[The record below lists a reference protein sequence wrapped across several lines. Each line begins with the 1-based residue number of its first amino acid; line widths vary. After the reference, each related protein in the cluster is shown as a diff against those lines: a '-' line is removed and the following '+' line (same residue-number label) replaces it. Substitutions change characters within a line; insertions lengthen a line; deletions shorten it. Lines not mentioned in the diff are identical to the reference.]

1 MESPVPL
8 QVQRAD
14 VLSSIARLPAFPGVI
29 TDLLA
34 DLDDDSSSM
43 MTLAR
48 HVERDPV
55 VTGRIL
61 SVANRMLRQEGRF
74 EVRDVF
80 TAVSLIGFA
89 RIRDIVL
96 TTCIASFTSQF
107 RGRNYY
113 WKHSLAVGIG
123 AQELARR
130 ALVNLDYALVAGL
143 LHDIGQLWMAYFHPL
158 EFQQARLRVEVHGVP
173 VCEAEAEL
181 FGMDHCEVGRLVAE
195 HWNLPAEVADAIFF
209 HHAPDER
216 AAANK
221 LVALTHLAELIAN
234 ALDLPY
240 REENQV
246 AHLSSAVCR
255 ALELDWSESLAPL
268 LGQIEARYRYAATLF
283 G

>member
-1 MESPVPL
+1 MQLRLKRPDII
-8 QVQRAD
+8 A
-14 VLSSIARLPAFPGVI
+14 SIARLPAFPGVI
-29 TDLLA
+29 SDLLA
-34 DLDDDSSSM
+34 DLDDDNSSM

-61 SVANRMLRQEGRF
+61 SVANRMLRQEGRT

-130 ALVNLDYALVAGL
+130 VAVNQDYALVAGL

-158 EFQQARLRVEVHGVP
+158 EFQQARLRVEVHGEP
-173 VCEAEAEL
+173 VCQAEADL
-181 FGMDHCEVGRLVAE
+181 FGLDHCEVGRLVAE
-195 HWNLPAEVADAIFF
+195 HWGLPAEVLGAIFF
-209 HHAPDER
+209 HHAPDQR
-216 AAANK
+216 AAVNK

-246 AHLSSAVCR
+246 AYLSPTVCEV
-255 ALELDWSESLAPL
+255 LELDWSEDLSPL
-268 LGQIEARYRYAATLF
+268 LGQIEARFRYAATLF

>member
-1 MESPVPL
+1 MQL
-8 QVQRAD
+8 RLKRAD
-14 VLSSIARLPAFPGVI
+14 IIASIARLPAFPGVI

-34 DLDDDSSSM
+34 DLDDDNSSM

-61 SVANRMLRQEGRF
+61 SVANRMLRQEGRT

-130 ALVNLDYALVAGL
+130 VAVNQDYALVAGL

-158 EFQQARLRVEVHGVP
+158 EFQQARLRVEVHGEP
-173 VCEAEAEL
+173 VCQAEADL

-195 HWNLPAEVADAIFF
+195 YWNLPAEVLGAIFF

-216 AAANK
+216 AALSK

-246 AHLSSAVCR
+246 ACLSPVVCEV
-255 ALELDWSESLAPL
+255 LELDWSGDMSPL
-268 LGQIEARYRYAATLF
+268 LGQIEARFRYAATLF